1 MGNNAPDYE
10 DNLFFDPKADY
21 EKLDSLAAGLVLD
34 QELPRSDCCS
44 ICRSA
49 IHLEKA
55 NTKLREDIK
64 YLSQIRKGQAES
76 IRLWIYRCE
85 ELKKENSRIKEIND
99 FNAAWKKSFMLLG
112 EQNTKIRY
120 ENQKIK
126 DLLKECKDYII
137 NTPILEQG
145 NEIKTAA
152 IHKLLDKIEE
162 ALK

>member
-21 EKLDSLAAGLVLD
+21 EKLDTLAAGLVLD
-34 QELPRSDCCS
+34 QELPRLDCCS

-85 ELKKENSRIKEIND
+85 ELKKENDKLKKQLSEHRSQRCYSINGVLV
-99 FNAAWKKSFMLLG
+99 S
-112 EQNTKIRY
+112 ETKYLR
-120 ENQKIK
+120 E
-126 DLLKECKDYII
+126 LLKECQSLLERYKADYYRRDLPTNEFLFAI
-137 NTPILEQG
+137 NEV
-145 NEIKTAA
+145 
-152 IHKLLDKIEE
+152 
-162 ALK
+162 LK